1 MPNFVLMKDIEP
13 QIEQHPWPPFIHQ
26 GARVLMLGTF
36 PPKPERWSMPFFYPN
51 KSNDFWKIMGYLFYD
66 DSDHFWLVKGKQFDQ
81 ARIEQFLI
89 EQHIALWDTAMKVRR
104 LKDNASDKF
113 LEIVEQID
121 LQSLL
126 AQYPTVKAVV
136 TTGEKATGVVAGI
149 AGVEPPAMGHSVEAS
164 VGEYSF
170 TLYRMPST
178 SRAYPL
184 ALERKAQY
192 YREML
197 LNEQLLISQS
207 H

>member
-1 MPNFVLMKDIEP
+1 MPNFVLMKDLDP
-13 QIEQHPWPPFIHQ
+13 QIEQHPWPPFIPQ

-36 PPKPERWSMPFFYPN
+36 PPKPGRWSMPFFYPN
-51 KSNDFWKIMGYLFYD
+51 KSNDFWKIMGHLFYG
-66 DSDHFWLVKGKQFDQ
+66 DSDHFWLFKGKQFDQ
-81 ARIEQFLI
+81 ARIEQFLTQ
-89 EQHIALWDTAMKVRR
+89 QHIALWDTAMKVRR

-126 AQYPTVKAVV
+126 EQYPTIKAVV

-149 AGVEPPAMGHSVEAS
+149 AGVEAPAMGHSVQAS
-164 VGEYSF
+164 VGECSF

-197 LNEQLLISQS
+197 LNEHILISQS